1 MTELGEVVNNIMKQ
15 AFPSIVDTAFTAN
28 MEYLLDRIGDG
39 TVPWKTVIENFYPD
53 LEEAVTEAEKKLE
66 AVKIADE
73 VSDVPCDLCGRMM
86 VIKYGPHGKFL
97 ACPGFPECRNTKPY
111 LEKIGVVSEVRKRAG
126 DPENEEGTKIL
137 WVRRQPELRI
147 YVLAEAIHEEVSEVW
162 KPYGRKGK

>member
-1 MTELGEVVNNIMKQ
+1 MTELGEVVNGMMKK

-86 VIKYGPHGKFL
+86 VIKYGRMENSWPAQAFL
-97 ACPGFPECRNTKPY
+97 SAETRSLTW
-111 LEKIGVVSEVRKRAG
+111 RKSA
-126 DPENEEGTKIL
+126 
-137 WVRRQPELRI
+137 
-147 YVLAEAIHEEVSEVW
+147 
-162 KPYGRKGK
+162 